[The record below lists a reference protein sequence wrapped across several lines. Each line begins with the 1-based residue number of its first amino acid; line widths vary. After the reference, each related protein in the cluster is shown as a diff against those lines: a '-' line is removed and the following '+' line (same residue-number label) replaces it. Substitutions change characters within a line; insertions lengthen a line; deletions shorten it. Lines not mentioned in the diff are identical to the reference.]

1 MAERFP
7 WYVFRCLDT
16 RASLTGQYLGSLFM
30 IAGAF
35 VGGFA
40 HNLGTLMG
48 SRVLLGI
55 GTAFAREL
63 HRRLSTRS
71 S

>member
-1 MAERFP
+1 
-7 WYVFRCLDT
+7 
-16 RASLTGQYLGSLFM
+16 M

-40 HNLGTLMG
+40 PNIGTLMG

-63 HRRLSTRS
+63 TVISRVPKADEKKLLPVPLFQNWRILVCATTQVVS
-71 S
+71 

>member
-1 MAERFP
+1 MAERFL
-7 WYVFRCLDT
+7 WSLYSYLDT
-16 RASLTGQYLGSLFM
+16 LASLTGQYLGSLFM

-63 HRRLSTRS
+63 RRCFLT
-71 S
+71 